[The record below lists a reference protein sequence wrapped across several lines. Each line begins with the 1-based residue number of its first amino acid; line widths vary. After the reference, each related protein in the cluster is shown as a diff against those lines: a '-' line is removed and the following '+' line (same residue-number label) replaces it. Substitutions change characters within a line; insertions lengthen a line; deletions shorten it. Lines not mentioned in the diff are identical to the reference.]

1 MLIYSFINGF
11 LVTLC
16 FFLMTP
22 LPPTSTRTDTL
33 FPYTTL
39 FRALTEHMFFDA
51 ARIAAV
57 REMILAD
64 SEDGRRAALAKL
76 LPEQRRDFAE
86 IFRVM
91 AGLPV
96 TIRLLD
102 PPLHEFLPTREED
115 FAEVDRKSTR
125 LNSSH

>member
-1 MLIYSFINGF
+1 
-11 LVTLC
+11 
-16 FFLMTP
+16 
-22 LPPTSTRTDTL
+22 
-33 FPYTTL
+33 
-39 FRALTEHMFFDA
+39 MFFDA

-115 FAEVDRKSTR
+115 FAEVAAAAGVGIETLKARANELHEFNPMLGQDRKSTR